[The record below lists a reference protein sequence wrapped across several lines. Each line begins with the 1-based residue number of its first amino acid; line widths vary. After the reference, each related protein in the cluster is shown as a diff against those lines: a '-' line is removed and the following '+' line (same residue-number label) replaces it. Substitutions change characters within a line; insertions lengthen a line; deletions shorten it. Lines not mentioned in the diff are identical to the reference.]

1 MLVIFTAVRPV
12 TGEDFALVL
21 PEVSTIAMAIFLE
34 GFAGALPAHV
44 HAVMAL
50 DQAGWHGS
58 KKLTVPNNVSLAQL
72 PPYSP
77 ELNPVERVW
86 LFLRERFL
94 SFRVL
99 DDQEAVI
106 DACCDAWNALAAETG
121 RLKSL
126 SSYPWITKVSS

>member
-1 MLVIFTAVRPV
+1 MLVIFAAVRTA
-12 TGEDFALVL
+12 TGEDVALVL
-21 PEVSTIAMAIFLE
+21 LELSTVAMAIFLE

-44 HAVMAL
+44 LGVMAL

-58 KKLTVPNNVSLAQL
+58 KKLTVPNNVSLAPL

-94 SFRVL
+94 FLSGPRRPGSRHRCP
-99 DDQEAVI
+99 EP
-106 DACCDAWNALAAETG
+106 AAE
-121 RLKSL
+121 S
-126 SSYPWITKVSS
+126 

>member
-1 MLVIFTAVRPV
+1 MLVIFAAVRPA

-21 PEVSTIAMAIFLE
+21 PKVATVAMAIFLE

-50 DQAGWHGS
+50 D
-58 KKLTVPNNVSLAQL
+58 
-72 PPYSP
+72 
-77 ELNPVERVW
+77 
-86 LFLRERFL
+86 
-94 SFRVL
+94 
-99 DDQEAVI
+99 DQKAVI

-126 SSYPWITKVSS
+126 CSYPWIIKVSSYARRYYTAFR